1 MPDSLIYCYL
11 KRSSCIQAETGSR
24 NDYVHRGI
32 LSCRDNITGGDL
44 YDHIETSL
52 RNKLNNILH
61 SVNDMTG
68 TDMIELYE
76 RHVRHYGS
84 SCRLLGDACDYL
96 NRHWVRRNYD
106 NARTHIYEINEL
118 AQRIWRETLLKPLF
132 PYIKE
137 KCLNFIKK
145 YRVDKSSIDIEVI
158 RKIIGLYLDE
168 NFQKK
173 RNELIGEDLRSK
185 PVTDIYTEYF
195 EIEFLQDVED
205 FYRQQNV
212 RTLTPESIS
221 EYLSEISEYYDFEIT
236 FAKSFLPTSKSTLD
250 ALIKKLEE
258 IYLPEYNLSIILDKM
273 KTIVSNE
280 NTQDLRHL
288 YESIGRIPKIS
299 KAVAKLIENHV
310 YENCIGDIAIKD
322 SETFVDAIIDIQ
334 KKFLEIFYIEP
345 KFKCALDEAFHKLIN
360 HNAITLQTGT
370 TSKSAEL
377 LARYCDQF
385 LKKRHKTGVEE
396 KFNQIL
402 TIFKYID
409 DKDVFEKFY
418 GKMLVKRLIHE
429 LSVSHDDEKSM
440 LMKLK
445 DICGLQYTSKCEQIL
460 QDIDVSKTLSDDY
473 RKDIADFSV
482 KVLSSNSWPFSLLPN
497 IILSTELKA
506 TFDSFQDFYINRHH
520 GRKLIW
526 IYEHSEGELQLQ
538 TDFTEKKY
546 KLQVSTY
553 QMIVLALFNEKVH
566 WTVEKIQE
574 KTQIQFE
581 FLVQVLCSL
590 LKSKILFSKEINDIK
605 MNHII
610 EFNNEFKSENFR
622 INLNEPLK
630 SNKQKDLQHL
640 NQSIDEDRKFVI
652 QAAIIRIMK
661 QTQRLKYS
669 LLVQQVIEQLSSRFT
684 IKVPLVKKCIDLLID
699 RDYLER
705 EFDERDI
712 LRYLS

>member
-1 MPDSLIYCYL
+1 MPDSLTYCYL
-11 KRSSCIQAETGSR
+11 KHSSSAHCGSLPCR
-24 NDYVHRGI
+24 N
-32 LSCRDNITGGDL
+32 NIAGGDL

-52 RNKLNNILH
+52 RNKLNSILH
-61 SVNDMTG
+61 SVNDMTD
-68 TDMIELYE
+68 TDTIELYE
-76 RHVRHYGS
+76 RHVRYYDS
-84 SCRLLGDACDYL
+84 SCRRLGDACDYL

-145 YRVDKSSIDIEVI
+145 YRIDKSSIDIEVI

-168 NFQKK
+168 NFQKN
-173 RNELIGEDLRSK
+173 RNELIDEDSSSK
-185 PVTDIYTEYF
+185 PVIDVYTEYF
-195 EIEFLQDVED
+195 EIEFLQDAED

-236 FAKSFLPTSKSTLD
+236 FAKSFLPKSKSTLD
-250 ALIKKLEE
+250 ILINKLEE
-258 IYLPEYNLSIILDKM
+258 IYLTEHNLSIIMDKM

-288 YESIGRIPKIS
+288 YELIGRIPKIN

-310 YENCIGDIAIKD
+310 YENGIGDITIKD
-322 SETFVDAIIDIQ
+322 SETFVDTIIDIQ
-334 KKFLEIFYIEP
+334 KKFLEIFYIGP
-345 KFKCALDEAFHKLIN
+345 KFKCALDKAFHKLIN

-370 TSKSAEL
+370 TTKSAEL
-377 LARYCDQF
+377 LARYCDTF
-385 LKKRHKTGVEE
+385 LKKRHKTMTETDVEE
-396 KFNQIL
+396 KFKQIL
-402 TIFKYID
+402 IIFKYID
-409 DKDVFEKFY
+409 DKDIFEKFY

-440 LMKLK
+440 IMKLK

-460 QDIDVSKTLSDDY
+460 QDIDVSKTLTDDY
-473 RKDIADFSV
+473 RNDIVDFSV
-482 KVLSSNSWPFSLLPN
+482 KVLSSNSWPFSLLQN

-506 TFDSFQDFYINRHH
+506 TFDSFQDFYISRHH

-526 IYEHSEGELQLQ
+526 IYEHSKGELQLQ
-538 TDFTEKKY
+538 TDSTEKKY
-546 KLQVSTY
+546 KLLVSTY
-553 QMIVLALFNEKVH
+553 QMIVLLLFNEKVH
-566 WTVEKIQE
+566 WTVGKIQK

-590 LKSKILFSKEINDIK
+590 LKSKILFSKEISDIK

-610 EFNNEFKSENFR
+610 EFNDEFQNNEFR

-640 NQSIDEDRKFVI
+640 NQSIDEDRKLVI

-661 QTQRLKYS
+661 PTQRLKYS
-669 LLVQQVIEQLSSRFT
+669 LLVQQVIEKLSSRFT
-684 IKVPLVKKCIDLLID
+684 IKFPLVKKCIDLLID
-699 RDYLER
+699 KEYLEH
-705 EFDERDI
+705 ESDERDI